1 MHSWKR
7 LPMVFRCFRLIP
19 FNFSLIQRWMPF
31 FQSSGQSMGHMT
43 MRNFFLGVP
52 SFPDQ
57 DSYPDGSHGTPQIS
71 GIFVGCFRKWLARG
85 PRRSTSQPQRTWTKL
100 MLEINK
106 MNSSASSAID
116 DCKRLSTLNPG
127 KDKCNTHTHMFG
139 LCLSTRQLL
148 KAVISYQKRDMSW
161 YHAPEVLLLQ
171 SSVVRSHE
179 AIGVR
184 FCRDGL
190 VEVRAGAC
198 RAFG

>member
-1 MHSWKR
+1 
-7 LPMVFRCFRLIP
+7 
-19 FNFSLIQRWMPF
+19 
-31 FQSSGQSMGHMT
+31 
-43 MRNFFLGVP
+43 
-52 SFPDQ
+52 
-57 DSYPDGSHGTPQIS
+57 
-71 GIFVGCFRKWLARG
+71 
-85 PRRSTSQPQRTWTKL
+85 

-148 KAVISYQKRDMSW
+148 KAVISYQNRDMSW